1 MERTTDKMVRPK
13 LREYLA
19 VMYSGSYVYEE
30 LAINKGRV
38 VADVA
43 VFSRSENIGL
53 EIKSGKDTFARLPKQ
68 IESYDKFFTRNYI
81 VVDDN
86 HLVRAEKTVP
96 RYWGIILAYHDGE
109 DVVIELHRDAGV
121 NPKQSKRIL
130 LEVLWKNE
138 TTTLLKKYGSYK
150 GMSNQRLSRRYTVL
164 NARLNL
170 HEVLHDIFTLL
181 PQRTEWKPN
190 SIG

>member
-13 LREYLA
+13 LREYLS
-19 VMYSGSYVYEE
+19 VMYGGSLVYEE
-30 LAINKGRV
+30 LAIDKGRTI
-38 VADVA
+38 ADIA

-53 EIKSGKDTFARLPKQ
+53 EIKSGRDTFARLIKQ

-86 HLVRAEKTVP
+86 HLERAEKTVP

-109 DVVIELHRDAGV
+109 DVIIELHRDASV
-121 NPKQSKRIL
+121 NPKQRKRIV
-130 LEVLWKNE
+130 LELFWRDE
-138 TTTLLKKYGSYK
+138 TTTLLKKYKVYK
-150 GMSNQRLSRRYTVL
+150 GMSSARLSRRYTVL
-164 NARLNL
+164 SGRLNL
-170 HEVLHDIFTLL
+170 HEVLDELYTLL
-181 PQRTEWKPN
+181 PQRPNWKQS

>member
-19 VMYSGSYVYEE
+19 VMYGGSYVYEE
-30 LAINKGRV
+30 LAIDKGRT
-38 VADVA
+38 VADIA
-43 VFSRSENIGL
+43 IFSRSENIGL

-68 IESYDKFFTRNYI
+68 IQSYDKFFTRNYI
-81 VVDDN
+81 VIDDN
-86 HLVRAEKTVP
+86 HLERAEKTVP
-96 RYWGIILAYHDGE
+96 RYWGIILAYHDGD
-109 DVVIELHRDAGV
+109 DVVIELYRDASV

-130 LEVLWKNE
+130 LEVLWKAE

-150 GMSNQRLSRRYTVL
+150 GMSNTRLSRRYTVL

-170 HEVLHDIFTLL
+170 HEVLNDVYTLL
-181 PQRTEWKPN
+181 PLRENWKES
-190 SIG
+190 SI